1 MDQFE
6 DLRKAAQTASQAQS
20 DLEQA
25 LESLSQRIKE
35 ESKNA
40 HIPELQRSTARD

>member
-1 MDQFE
+1 VRRYKLLMDQFE

-25 LESLSQRIKE
+25 LKE
-35 ESKNA
+35 LKEA
-40 HIPELQRSTARD
+40 IELER

>member
-1 MDQFE
+1 MDQLE
-6 DLRKAAQTASQAQS
+6 ALRKAAQTAVQAQTE
-20 DLEQA
+20 LKQA

-40 HIPELQRSTARD
+40 NIPVIQRSTAGD